1 MMTTQMTQAVTGLT
15 PPELG
20 EARIRDV
27 WPSVARMPAIANL
40 GKFLTR
46 TIVLAPLG
54 WVIMAVPFF
63 SKLLPFLAVRY
74 SLTNRRVT
82 INRGWKL
89 VPRQEVLLSEID
101 DVQLDP
107 ASVDNFFR
115 SGNLMIHRMG
125 GSPLML
131 KAVPDPESFRHAIL
145 DAVNAWVPGK
155 VKMLPFISATVTN

>member
-1 MMTTQMTQAVTGLT
+1 MTEVVQAVAGLT

-27 WPSVARMPAIANL
+27 WPSVTRMPAIANL
-40 GKFLTR
+40 GHALTL

-54 WVIMAVPFF
+54 WLIMAIPFF
-63 SKLLPFLAVRY
+63 AKILPFLAVRY
-74 SLTNRRVT
+74 SLTNRQLT
-82 INRGWKL
+82 IKRGWRG
-89 VPRQEVLLSEID
+89 VPRYAVPLSEID

-115 SGNLMIHRMG
+115 SGNLKIIRSG
-125 GSPLML
+125 GSPLVL

-145 DAVNAWVPGK
+145 DAVNAWAPGK
-155 VKMLPFISATVTN
+155 VKSLPFISAAATK